1 MRVAIGADH
10 AGFEMKQDL
19 KSHLRSLGHEVVDMG
34 TDSTESV
41 DYPDFATA
49 VSMAILDGKAE
60 RGVVICGSGVG
71 ACMTANKIRGIRAGT
86 CHDNYSARQGV
97 EHDDMNVLVLG
108 SRIIGQAVSRDLV
121 EAFLGAKYSREERHQ
136 RRLDKV
142 NALDAMRPEP
152 RRS

>member
-19 KSHLRSLGHEVVDMG
+19 KSYLRSLGHEVVDMG

-41 DYPDFATA
+41 DYPDFAKA
-49 VSMAILDGKAE
+49 VSMAIVDGKAE

-71 ACMTANKIRGIRAGT
+71 ACITANKIRGIRAGT

-97 EHDDMNVLVLG
+97 EHSLCLNIELLRNAKEGGADG
-108 SRIIGQAVSRDLV
+108 GEAKPGEKEKSAGKAKKRKQAK
-121 EAFLGAKYSREERHQ
+121 E
-136 RRLDKV
+136 
-142 NALDAMRPEP
+142 DA
-152 RRS
+152 